1 MKLSVIIPM
10 FNEERHIA
18 RTLAS
23 VRTAAEHAGIAC
35 ELLVVDN
42 GSTDAS
48 SQLAREAGA
57 RVLDGAG
64 LGIGA
69 LRNLGARAA
78 QGQWLAF
85 LDADMEMPADWF
97 ILGRN
102 IFEQDRADVF
112 ALECAAP
119 AEAPWFARSWQLRN
133 QSTGAARLR
142 DWLPSANLCLPRNWF
157 ERVGGFDEQ
166 LRTGE
171 DKDLGLRLHAAGARL
186 LLVPT
191 PPALHWGYEASWAEW
206 LGKEWWRQGS
216 HLQLLREHPGLRQW
230 RFPLLAL
237 AVSAASL
244 LSLASMLSIRA
255 DLAFLLLLPGVLIA
269 LALSL
274 RQSWR
279 HRDPLLSLQLAGLHW
294 LRLHLTAA
302 GLIGALFNHSSRRPA
317 RG

>member
-69 LRNLGARAA
+69 LRNLGARSA

-133 QSTGAARLR
+133 QSTAARLR
-142 DWLPSANLCLPRNWF
+142 DWLPSANLCLSRNWF
-157 ERVGGFDEQ
+157 ERVGV
-166 LRTGE
+166 R
-171 DKDLGLRLHAAGARL
+171 RAAAHRRGQGHCACMPPVPAL
-186 LLVPT
+186 LMPT

-206 LGKEWWRQGS
+206 LAEWWRQGS
-216 HLQLLREHPGLRQW
+216 HLQLLREHPAGGSGAFRYWHWL
-230 RFPLLAL
+230 
-237 AVSAASL
+237 SAASL
-244 LSLASMLSIRA
+244 LSLASVLSIRPHM
-255 DLAFLLLLPGVLIA
+255 AFLLLLPGVLIA

-302 GLIGALFNHSSRRPA
+302 GLIAALFNLPSRRPA